1 MASLDSAHRGDLF
14 GSDAWMWWQARR
26 LRYNLTLAA
35 GGWVAYGLAV
45 GLNYAFDHP
54 VWKDWRGGLGMTI
67 FLGTVYLVVMGFAN
81 VCYLLGPA
89 VEGWIKPADVARYRR
104 TAFAMGLW
112 GSLIVPAIFPLVQ
125 LAMLIGHAGAQG
137 VAWR

>member
-1 MASLDSAHRGDLF
+1 MASLDSAQPRGF
-14 GSDAWMWWQARR
+14 FSDDSWAWWQARR

-35 GGWVAYGLAV
+35 GGWVCYALAI
-45 GLNYAFDHP
+45 GLNYAFGHP

-67 FLGTVYLVVMGFAN
+67 FLGVVFVVVMGFAN

-89 VEGWIKPADVARYRR
+89 LEGWARPADVDRYRR

-112 GSLIVPAIFPLVQ
+112 GSLLVPATFPLIQ
-125 LAMLIGHAGAQG
+125 LAFLIGRSGG
-137 VAWR
+137 